1 MIKSQLIKMSSKKE
15 LFKNMKIHIFRKY
28 IYDLYGNISCVK
40 GDINIEMVNTDGTYM
55 RYIINTNKIYRN

>member
-1 MIKSQLIKMSSKKE
+1 MIKSQLTEMSFKKE

-40 GDINIEMVNTDGTYM
+40 GDINIEMMNICV
-55 RYIINTNKIYRN
+55 I